1 MKKVLKTK
9 QLSKSVILLLGI
21 LTGIFVLG
29 TSSFY
34 YQIKSTICAHADAA
48 VDKASKS
55 ETTKTVVAAY
65 DAVSQIVSVQ
75 LVLPALHSFE
85 VSGDNN
91 NEDES
96 EPIFSISNF
105 SSTIIT
111 LLTTVIS
118 PNAP

>member
-34 YQIKSTICAHADAA
+34 YQIKSTICVDAEA
-48 VDKASKS
+48 SVDKASKS
-55 ETTKTVVAAY
+55 EHAKTVVAAY

-75 LVLPALHSFE
+75 LELPVLHTFE
-85 VSGDNN
+85 VPS
-91 NEDES
+91 ES
-96 EPIFSISNF
+96 NSEKRVEPLFSFSYF
-105 SSTIIT
+105 SSAIIT
-111 LLTTVIS
+111 IFTTIIS

>member
-1 MKKVLKTK
+1 MKKVLQPK

-34 YQIKSTICAHADAA
+34 YQIKTTICVHAEAS

-55 ETTKTVVAAY
+55 ETKRTVVAAY

-75 LVLPALHSFE
+75 LEIPVLHSFE
-85 VSGDNN
+85 VLSENN
-91 NEDES
+91 KEEKDAPFFRS
-96 EPIFSISNF
+96 SDF
-105 SSTIIT
+105 SSAIII